1 MQQRFDERGAIWD
14 TDEIFR
20 QEGIVMTYHQITP
33 AERYTLGALRKQ
45 GYSNA
50 EIARVTDRHRSTI
63 GREFQRNCA
72 KHDGAYRHTKA
83 QERTNGR
90 RSRSRRNSQF
100 GAAEWQLVETLLHDK
115 FSPEQISGWLR
126 LLEVLEISHETIYTR
141 VYRDKRRGGKLWQHL
156 RQPIRYRKR
165 YGTYEKRGRLPGKR
179 HISERPAAAETRSEI
194 GHWEM
199 DVVIGAGNN
208 HCIVTL
214 VERMTGATLIGKL
227 PCRTMKA
234 LNKRVIELIEAHPGL
249 FKTITVDNG
258 PEFHGYQEI
267 ERATGVTVYF
277 ANPYC
282 SWERGTNE
290 NTNGLIRQYL
300 PKRTSMKQLT
310 QARCNAIASSLNNRP
325 RKRHG
330 FRTPLDRLAE
340 HFTLPLIQR
349 Q

>member
-1 MQQRFDERGAIWD
+1 
-14 TDEIFR
+14 
-20 QEGIVMTYHQITP
+20 MTYHQITP

-50 EIARVTDRHRSTI
+50 EIARVTSRHRSTI
-63 GREFQRNCA
+63 GREFRRNCA

-100 GAAEWQLVETLLHDK
+100 GATEWELVESLLREK
-115 FSPEQISGWLR
+115 FSPEQVSGWLR
-126 LLEVLEISHETIYTR
+126 LLEILEISHETIYTH
-141 VYRDKRRGGKLWQHL
+141 VYRDKSRGGKLWRHL
-156 RQPIRYRKR
+156 RQPVTYRKR
-165 YGTYEKRGRLPGKR
+165 YGTYEKRGRLLGKR
-179 HISERPAAAETRSEI
+179 HISERPAAVAQRSEI

-199 DVVIGAGNN
+199 DVVIGAGSND
-208 HCIVTL
+208 CIVTL

-227 PCRTMKA
+227 PCRKVAA
-234 LNKRVIELIEAHPGL
+234 LNRRVIELIQAHPGL

-258 PEFHGYQEI
+258 PEFHGYEEI
-267 ERATGVTVYF
+267 ERATGVKIYF
-277 ANPYC
+277 ATPYC

-300 PKRTSMKQLT
+300 PKRTSMKWLT
-310 QARCNAIASSLNNRP
+310 QERCNAIAGSLNNRP

-330 FRTPLDRLAE
+330 FRTPLDRIAE
-340 HFTLPLIQR
+340 HFTLC
-349 Q
+349 